1 MLVEVLSLASDWEML
16 TVLVEDV
23 ERDRGWVE
31 IVGMT
36 GVVPGL
42 VSRHSPDMKGRAGGG
57 GRVLDLDDAGTGD
70 QLLVVFP
77 HHELGTDDGGADDA
91 LQVQGAELSDVD
103 IGTPEYSDL
112 ESKVE
117 E

>member
-1 MLVEVLSLASDWEML
+1 MLSLASDWEML

-36 GVVPGL
+36 GVVPSL

-57 GRVLDLDDAGTGD
+57 GRVLDLDDAGTGN

-77 HHELGTDDGGADDA
+77 HHELGAHDGGADDA
-91 LQVQGAELSDVD
+91 LQLEGGPGVDQEAGAAQDVHLQG
-103 IGTPEYSDL
+103 GGDL
-112 ESKVE
+112 NV
-117 E
+117 